1 VERGIEGAGVGGER
15 WDRYNKQSMTS
26 GTYRVVVLVYRGR
39 KWSKMGAE
47 ESSIKERILMT
58 RYEYSILRE
67 DEKYDEY
74 DSLSPAMHAL
84 MQFVQWRIA
93 QRLPSLHVADAIHVL
108 ILLSC
113 ACGKPKLLLDKL
125 APNIMLE
132 IELIRTGCMLVDD
145 LGRVWLATSV
155 CRAKQLLATCCKD
168 VALLLQKLSQ
178 PQAFT

>member
-15 WDRYNKQSMTS
+15 WDRYNKQSMTC

-84 MQFVQWRIA
+84 MQFVQ
-93 QRLPSLHVADAIHVL
+93 
-108 ILLSC
+108 
-113 ACGKPKLLLDKL
+113 
-125 APNIMLE
+125 
-132 IELIRTGCMLVDD
+132 
-145 LGRVWLATSV
+145 
-155 CRAKQLLATCCKD
+155 
-168 VALLLQKLSQ
+168 
-178 PQAFT
+178 